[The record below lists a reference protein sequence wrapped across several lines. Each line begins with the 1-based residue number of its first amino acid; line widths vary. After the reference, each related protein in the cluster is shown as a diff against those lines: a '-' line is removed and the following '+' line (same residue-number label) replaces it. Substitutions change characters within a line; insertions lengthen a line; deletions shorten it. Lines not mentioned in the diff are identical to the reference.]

1 MPVNSSPRLR
11 DSLEYEEPEATDA
24 RFTFGFRSLSIDSAE
39 YDHHEPHEPRPFAG
53 SPHPSASKRK
63 RRQRRS
69 DLALTHAV
77 PFQYRTVADGDV
89 FRLAVI
95 LPGTGSAPIEC
106 QLIWESASR
115 PLRDYICLSY
125 CWETTV
131 QDAAILCDG
140 YRFSVTRNLYRAL
153 QSLRKPTAN
162 LLIWID
168 QICINQEDYQERS
181 HQVSI
186 MKDIFSHAKE
196 VNVWLGEEDD
206 RSKKLC
212 EYAKKMGRGEDSPKN
227 TWKSTLSRI
236 MTQRQLEDAI
246 QSLLQRP
253 WFQRVWVIP
262 EVALAR
268 FSVVICGSSR
278 ISWDNLVRL
287 IRDTQLPRAKGFD
300 KQTHLLGNPRQRI
313 AILTQMIASQRKGL
327 LHTDITQLLIL
338 AKSSQATDS
347 HDKVYAQ

>member
-300 KQTHLLGNPRQRI
+300 KQTRLLGNPRQRI